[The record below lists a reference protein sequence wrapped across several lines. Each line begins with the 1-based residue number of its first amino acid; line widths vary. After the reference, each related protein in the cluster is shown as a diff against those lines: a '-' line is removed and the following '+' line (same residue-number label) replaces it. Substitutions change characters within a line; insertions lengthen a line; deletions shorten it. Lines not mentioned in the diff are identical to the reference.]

1 MRFTNETSLI
11 QVLKYSSQRLTRI
24 LTVPVTNS
32 YRKLRR
38 VLNPNGFTTRVMAD
52 VRKGGKD
59 LITGK
64 PQSLADYFSLGN
76 YYVAK
81 KLVFVAA
88 VLVFAVPPSWA
99 ESSSTLPV

>member
-1 MRFTNETSLI
+1 MRFTNETGLM

-24 LTVPVTNS
+24 LTVPLTNG

-52 VRKGGKD
+52 VRKGGKE

-64 PQSLADYFSLGN
+64 NGDRLAPQDTATRAE
-76 YYVAK
+76 VAT
-81 KLVFVAA
+81 L
-88 VLVFAVPPSWA
+88 LMRYLQTDA
-99 ESSSTLPV
+99 E